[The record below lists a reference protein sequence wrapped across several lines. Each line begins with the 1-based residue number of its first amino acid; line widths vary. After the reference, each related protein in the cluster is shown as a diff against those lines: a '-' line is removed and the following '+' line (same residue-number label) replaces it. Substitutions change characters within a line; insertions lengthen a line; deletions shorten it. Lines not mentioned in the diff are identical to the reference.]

1 MKKSVVLISLI
12 LQFGAFAPAIAQTT
26 DFTVFQNATQ
36 KRQDFIAAITHHQ
49 KLQTFLFSYGEF
61 LIHEIQAKRSL
72 TGEHLNSI
80 QEGLSAYL
88 DESMSLYNLSL
99 ERANWGQKLAIDI
112 HLAES
117 LKAVYD
123 IYYGQ
128 SLLRKIVKD
137 QQQFEDYGLGSMSVL
152 KDILLSKD
160 FAKSIAARLENRTF
174 ESESFFDQLIVDS
187 RSHSIVKA
195 NGKLEDYLRIGD
207 SFSDRVSSVVGS
219 ITSAL
224 SQGFGALVGNIEW
237 RTGYLYQNEIFTQQ
251 IKSQLKPLDLL
262 FEKKSFKLTDKTIP
276 GNWGHT
282 AVWLGEEAQLRA
294 LGIWD
299 APELDFFREKIRNG
313 ESIFEMRRWGMQFD
327 SIENF
332 LNLDEISITRVSDIL
347 NRTKSDLLKV
357 YRLLSEQANKG
368 YDFSFDAMAT
378 AKVTCTEIVMLSYG
392 QVNWPMD
399 RVLGRFS
406 ITPNNM
412 AEIALFDHSPVEFV
426 AYYRAKKLHE
436 VQSLDINE
444 FARVL
449 EYRKRAGE
457 SLGFEKVLR
466 ICKNERYRHH
476 GAMRMRLRCHD
487 EFQTN
492 SYDEPREY

>member
-1 MKKSVVLISLI
+1 MKITSVVLTLI
-12 LQFGAFAPAIAQTT
+12 LQLGLIAAS
-26 DFTVFQNATQ
+26 NAQAKDVSVYQSATE
-36 KRQDFIAAITHHQ
+36 KRQVLFQLISKHQ
-49 KLQTFLFSYGEF
+49 KLQSYLFSYGEF
-61 LIHEIQAKRSL
+61 LVHEIQAERAL
-72 TGEHLNSI
+72 TGEHLNNI

-88 DESMSLYNLSL
+88 DESMRLYNFSI
-99 ERANWGQKLAIDI
+99 EQANWGQKLAIDI

-123 IYYGQ
+123 SYYGQ

-137 QQQFEDYGLGSMSVL
+137 QQQFEEYGLGSMAVL
-152 KDILLSKD
+152 KDILLNKD
-160 FAKSIAARLENRTF
+160 FAKSIQNRLSNRTF
-174 ESESFFDQLIVDS
+174 ESESFFDQLILDS
-187 RSHSIVKA
+187 ESFKIVTA
-195 NGKLEDYLRIGD
+195 NGNLEKFLRVGD
-207 SFSDRVSSVVGS
+207 SFSDRVASVVGS
-219 ITSAL
+219 ITSTL

-237 RTGYLYQNEIFTQQ
+237 RTGYLYQNENFTKQVR
-251 IKSQLKPLDLL
+251 SQLKPLDLL

-282 AVWLGEEAQLRA
+282 AVWLGEESQLRA

-299 APELDFFREKIRNG
+299 APELDFFRENIKSG
-313 ESIFEMRRWGMQFD
+313 KSIFEMRRWGMQFD
-327 SIENF
+327 SLENF

-347 NRTKSDLLKV
+347 ERNRAELLKV

-412 AEIALFDHSPVEFV
+412 AEIALYDHSPVEFV

-436 VQSLDINE
+436 VQNLDINE

-449 EYRKRAGE
+449 DYRQKTGE
-457 SLGFEKVLR
+457 ALGFEKVLR

-476 GAMRMRLRCHD
+476 GAIRMRLRCHD

-492 SYDEPREY
+492 SYDEPSEY